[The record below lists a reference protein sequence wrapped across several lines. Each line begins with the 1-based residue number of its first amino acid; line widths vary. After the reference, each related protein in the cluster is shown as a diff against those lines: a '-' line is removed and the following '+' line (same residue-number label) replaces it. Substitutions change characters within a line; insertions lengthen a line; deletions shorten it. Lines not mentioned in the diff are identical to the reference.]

1 MFYEKVRG
9 KKITYTFDRRR
20 WLLEAAA
27 AAAGGMD
34 GAWLGFQVT
43 FTGAGLARRMV

>member
-9 KKITYTFDRRR
+9 KKIAFTLDRRR
-20 WLLEAAA
+20 WLLEA

>member
-9 KKITYTFDRRR
+9 KKSTYTLDRRR
-20 WLLEAAA
+20 WLLEAA